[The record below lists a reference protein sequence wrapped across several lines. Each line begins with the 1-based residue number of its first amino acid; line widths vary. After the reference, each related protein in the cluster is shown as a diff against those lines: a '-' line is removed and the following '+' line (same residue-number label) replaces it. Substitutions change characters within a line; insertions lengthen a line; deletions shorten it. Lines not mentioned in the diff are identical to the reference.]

1 MASFVPAHSGVAVL
15 DFHEVPL
22 RAFDHLST
30 FYDFFST
37 KAKDLSNPFRKGF
50 FYLFKRSQYGPLT
63 AT

>member
-30 FYDFFST
+30 
-37 KAKDLSNPFRKGF
+37 
-50 FYLFKRSQYGPLT
+50 LFVDVN
-63 AT
+63 